1 MESLHKEISK
11 DILPKDYGGDNMS
24 LAELTGELKIIKKPI
39 NGNIITVI
47 TNLSSQQLTGRTN
60 VRKIAIS

>member
-24 LAELTGELKIIKKPI
+24 LAELTGELKIIKKTI
-39 NGNIITVI
+39 NGKIITVI

>member
-24 LAELTGELKIIKKPI
+24 LAELTGELKNIKKTI
-39 NGNIITVI
+39 NENIITVI

>member
-24 LAELTGELKIIKKPI
+24 LAELTGELKMISKTI
-39 NGNIITVI
+39 NGNI
-47 TNLSSQQLTGRTN
+47 L
-60 VRKIAIS
+60 KHHAIVGQGTTL

>member
-24 LAELTGELKIIKKPI
+24 LAELTGELKIIKKTI
-39 NGNIITVI
+39 NENIITVI
-47 TNLSSQQLTGRTN
+47 MNLSSQQLTGRTN

>member
-11 DILPKDYGGDNMS
+11 NILPKVYGGDNMS
-24 LAELTGELKIIKKPI
+24 LAELTGELKMISKTI

-47 TNLSSQQLTGRTN
+47 MNLSSQQLTGRTN